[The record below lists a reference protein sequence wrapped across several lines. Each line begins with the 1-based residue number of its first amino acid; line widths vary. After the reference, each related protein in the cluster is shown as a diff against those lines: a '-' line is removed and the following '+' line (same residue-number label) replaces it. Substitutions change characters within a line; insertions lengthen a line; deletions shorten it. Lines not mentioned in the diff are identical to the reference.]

1 MTSAHLPRYPSHS
14 RVGHAVCLLNWLVL
28 RGLQCRLGPPCE
40 CVHTS
45 SRRDAVDISLCV
57 RKASKI
63 TPKPRFGQN
72 GRQWVPLI
80 LFSTTWQT
88 MSSLALLDKMAQ
100 HCVRTIAMEEA
111 VSTIYLLGVLSVNIT
126 TNSYRHGSL
135 WSFMPFLLP
144 LPSSM
149 MCLFLAT
156 QLNTHV
162 HCQHVHSQKQIIIH
176 PRKNGIN
183 QIRLATWQLAHKLTF
198 SM

>member
-1 MTSAHLPRYPSHS
+1 MFL
-14 RVGHAVCLLNWLVL
+14 RVTFH
-28 RGLQCRLGPPCE
+28 
-40 CVHTS
+40 CV
-45 SRRDAVDISLCV
+45 
-57 RKASKI
+57 
-63 TPKPRFGQN
+63 QNN

-135 WSFMPFLLP
+135 WSFMPFLL
-144 LPSSM
+144 LPSSFFIIIII

-183 QIRLATWQLAHKLTF
+183 QIRISNMATRAQVNVFNVEGKQKGQTAMPFVFSAPNSPRRSQLRPHERRQKQAPSILCQQIGR
-198 SM
+198 SPNLC